1 MRIGKYEITDVTKY
15 YDNES
20 YMWIPILP
28 NLEIR
33 HKYFYLWEIQFS
45 WFNYYKRVQICKSY

>member
-1 MRIGKYEITDVTKY
+1 MKITDVTKD

-20 YMWIPILP
+20 YGWTPILP

-33 HKYFYLWEIQFS
+33 HKYPYLWEIQFS
-45 WFNYYKRVQICKSY
+45 WFNYYKRIQICKTIKDVV